1 MKYMKRLIKGIISA
15 TMLFGVSIST
25 VEAKEPLHQKEISE
39 LNTVTEDRIDE
50 LTNAIDYEQEYLR
63 AKAGL
68 SDLPI
73 TKEIMDACEAS
84 IINADGNKQIL
95 ETYATVKKLGQVQR
109 SNGLNNVYSLTVFSA
124 TKTNSGNAQKWD
136 TTAYG
141 TVTWIDNLGMQN
153 EMVNAAGGWT
163 PGYNDELTDRAVEY
177 GAMTNDENSSAWRYP
192 AGNSFSYDGNSNM
205 KGWVIFLDSTVNVK
219 GSLLRLRVTSSILT

>member
-1 MKYMKRLIKGIISA
+1 MKSMKRLINGIISA

-73 TKEIMDACEAS
+73 TK
-84 IINADGNKQIL
+84 
-95 ETYATVKKLGQVQR
+95 
-109 SNGLNNVYSLTVFSA
+109 
-124 TKTNSGNAQKWD
+124 
-136 TTAYG
+136 
-141 TVTWIDNLGMQN
+141 
-153 EMVNAAGGWT
+153 
-163 PGYNDELTDRAVEY
+163 
-177 GAMTNDENSSAWRYP
+177 
-192 AGNSFSYDGNSNM
+192 
-205 KGWVIFLDSTVNVK
+205 
-219 GSLLRLRVTSSILT
+219 